1 MIKVLAID
9 DNLLDLAITC
19 RMLNA
24 DKNIQVFFTSEP
36 MKAVDLALEIEP
48 DVILLD
54 ILMPCLDGIEVRR
67 QLLLHSYTRDIP
79 IIFLTS
85 SNSSDVRAESNS
97 VGCLTYM
104 QKPADRDDLIT
115 NIKASQAI
123 RYISKALDSISEARK
138 DVNQD

>member
-85 SNSSDVRAESNS
+85 SNSGDVRAESNS

>member
-1 MIKVLAID
+1 
-9 DNLLDLAITC
+9 
-19 RMLNA
+19 MLNA

-36 MKAVDLALEIEP
+36 MKAVDLAVEIEP

-67 QLLLHSYTRDIP
+67 QLLLHSHTCDIP

-85 SNSSDVRAESNS
+85 SNYCDVKVESKT

-138 DVNQD
+138 EINQA